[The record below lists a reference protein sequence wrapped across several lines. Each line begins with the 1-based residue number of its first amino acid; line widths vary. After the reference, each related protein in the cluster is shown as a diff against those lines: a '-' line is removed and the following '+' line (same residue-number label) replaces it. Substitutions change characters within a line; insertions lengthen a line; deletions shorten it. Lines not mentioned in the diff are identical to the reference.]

1 MIQQSLA
8 NNTGMI
14 KSPIDNPQ
22 VFISANVESSKILG
36 MRFTEVEALSL
47 LTTVTYSWQFRLK
60 EKTKS
65 HVYKADLIYKY
76 FSTFE
81 GLKVGETYTGLEAL
95 FIQKLNNRHAN
106 WQVHLLT
113 QK

>member
-47 LTTVTYSWQFRLK
+47 LTTVTYS
-60 EKTKS
+60 
-65 HVYKADLIYKY
+65 
-76 FSTFE
+76 
-81 GLKVGETYTGLEAL
+81 
-95 FIQKLNNRHAN
+95 
-106 WQVHLLT
+106 
-113 QK
+113 

>member
-1 MIQQSLA
+1 
-8 NNTGMI
+8 
-14 KSPIDNPQ
+14 
-22 VFISANVESSKILG
+22 
-36 MRFTEVEALSL
+36 MRFTEIEAPSL

-76 FSTFE
+76 YFSTFE
-81 GLKVGETYTGLEAL
+81 GLKVGETHTGLEAL
-95 FIQKLNNRHAN
+95 FIQKLDNMHAN